1 MENNVLAKILDKV
14 ITEKHVEETIKK
26 FPADK
31 QQYLHTEQG
40 KQQVLDNLINFEIFY
55 NYGKELNLEE
65 EQECKEQFETL
76 KREILVQYTIQ
87 KVMSEA
93 VVTDSEIEEYFNANK
108 QVFDTPE
115 KVSAKHILVETE
127 EEALK
132 AKKEIEEGLAFGD
145 AAMKYSMCPSNQ
157 SGGSLGQFG
166 RGQMVLEF
174 EEAAF
179 TLPIG
184 ELSEPVKTQFGYHL
198 VLVENKEEAQSAKL
212 DDVKEVIRK
221 RLTEQRQRYRYLNKA
236 DELKEKYAVEVSTK

>member
-14 ITEKHVEETIKK
+14 ITEQNVEETIKK

-40 KQQVLDNLINFEIFY
+40 RNQVLDNLINFEIFY

-65 EQECKEQFETL
+65 EQECKDQFETL

-108 QVFDTPE
+108 QTFDTAE

-127 EEALK
+127 EEAQK
-132 AKKEIEEGLAFGD
+132 TKKEIEGGLAFGD

-157 SGGSLGQFG
+157 AGGSLGSFG
-166 RGQMVLEF
+166 RGQMVPEF

-212 DDVKEVIRK
+212 DDVKELIRK

-236 DELKEKYAVEVSTK
+236 DELKEKYGVEVSTK